1 MNTIS
6 NAAQKTDAWL
16 IQRLGCITGS
26 ECGKL
31 MKSSRK
37 KDEVF
42 GETARSYIYKKAAE
56 LDLLD
61 EVKTDSG
68 LWEMYKR
75 HYSISS
81 KAIEFGIEQEV
92 NARELYI
99 KKTGRKMIEVGLC
112 RHPTIPNFASS
123 PDGFYYNENNGDK
136 GCLEIKVPNIDTYY
150 KYRSEIRNSEDLFTV
165 NPDYYYQCLSH
176 IACCKAQWVDFV
188 CYQPFLKHP
197 IHIVRILPDEKVFS
211 EMESR
216 IKMANEMIG
225 QITDN

>member
-42 GETARSYIYKKAAE
+42 GDTALSYIYKKAAE
-56 LDLLD
+56 ADLLD
-61 EVKTDSG
+61 EVKTDSD

-75 HYSISS
+75 QYSFSS
-81 KAIEFGIEQEV
+81 KAMDFGIEQEA

-112 RHPTIPNFASS
+112 KHPTIPNFASS
-123 PDGFYYNENNGDK
+123 PDGFYYDENNGEK
-136 GCLEIKVPNIDTYY
+136 GCLEIKVPNIDTYQE
-150 KYRSEIRNSEDLFTV
+150 YRSEIRNGRDLLTV

-176 IACCKAQWVDFV
+176 IACCEAQWTDFV

-197 IHIVRILPDEKVFS
+197 IHIVRILPDEKVFAK
-211 EMESR
+211 METR
-216 IKMANEMIG
+216 IRKANEMIE
-225 QITDN
+225 QLID